1 MICAKSLLK
10 VYRMSESEVLDE
22 LFRVIDD
29 RIVNPKPGS
38 YVTSLVNDPKG
49 IDKVLEKVG
58 EEATEF
64 IIAMKN
70 GISARTVEEAAD
82 LQFHLLI
89 ALRVAGID
97 LSDMMAE
104 LKKRRH

>member
-1 MICAKSLLK
+1 
-10 VYRMSESEVLDE
+10 MSDTEVLNE

-29 RIVNPKPGS
+29 RIINPKPGS
-38 YVTSLVNDPKG
+38 YVTGLVTDPKG
-49 IDKVLEKVG
+49 IDKILEKMG
-58 EEATEF
+58 EETTEF

-70 GISARTVEEAAD
+70 GVPARTIEEAAD

-97 LSDMMAE
+97 LSDLMNE
-104 LKKRRH
+104 LKKRRR